1 MSATLPEKTSA
12 RSGHRNRPRNSR
24 NASSRNAGS
33 KDVISNDVGS
43 GIAGPRG
50 GGRQDRVLAAL
61 DLGTNNCRLLI
72 ARPCKG
78 GFSVIDGFS
87 RIVRLGEGVSET
99 SRLSEPAM
107 ERTIDALRVCA
118 AKMARRRVSLSRCV
132 ATQAARSAHNS
143 PEFVARVRRE
153 TGIEL
158 EVISSREEAELTL
171 TGCFSLLDPGHDYS
185 LMFDVGGGS
194 AEFVWAR
201 IRPDGGAH
209 IEGWTSLPCGVVTLT
224 ERHGANEFSPQEYEA
239 VVGEVMELLRPFD
252 LRFAIAERIAA
263 GGVQMVGTAGTVTT
277 IAGVEMSLPRYNRS
291 RVDGSWLEFDAVER
305 VSRELA
311 VKTYAERAA
320 HPCIGQNRADLV
332 VAGCAVLEA
341 VCRMWPAGRLR
352 VADRGVREGILS
364 VMSGQSPV
372 TYADTADLAAPA
384 AE

>member
-1 MSATLPEKTSA
+1 MDG
-12 RSGHRNRPRNSR
+12 RS
-24 NASSRNAGS
+24 
-33 KDVISNDVGS
+33 DVRR
-43 GIAGPRG
+43 RG
-50 GGRQDRVLAAL
+50 GGPDRIFSAL

-72 ARPCKG
+72 ARPARS

-87 RIVRLGEGVSET
+87 RIVRLGEGVSEAGV
-99 SRLSEPAM
+99 LSEAAM

-118 AKMARRRVSLSRCV
+118 RKMARRRVSEARCV
-132 ATQAARSAHNS
+132 ATQAARSAHNRA
-143 PEFVARVRRE
+143 EFVDRVRRE
-153 TGIEL
+153 TGLDL

-171 TGCFSLLDPGHDYS
+171 TGCFSLLDPGHEHA

-224 ERHGANEFSPQEYEA
+224 ERHGNHDFSPAEYEG
-239 VVGEVMELLRPFD
+239 VVEEVMALLRPFD
-252 LRFAIAERIAA
+252 RRFAIAEQIVR
-263 GGVQMVGTAGTVTT
+263 GRVQMVGTAGTVTT

-291 RVDGSWLEFDAVER
+291 RVDGSWLRFDAVER
-305 VSRELA
+305 VSRDLA
-311 VKTYAERAA
+311 VKTFAERAA

-364 VMSGQSPV
+364 VMAGQSPV
-372 TYADTADLAAPA
+372 TYADTADFSAPA